1 MKQGVFTNQGTIS
14 VTAGSLVDDAT
25 LQLAA
30 GSKVTGTA
38 PLQVGDNSVS
48 GTLTAISGT
57 PTIANLI
64 LTTSG
69 SVADSGV
76 PAVTIPAGG
85 TALLEGMLTSGSL
98 VNAGSAVVPDGKTF
112 TINSQAVFTNNATMD
127 LQGSATV
134 TGYCGNPCGTVVNTG
149 TIQKV
154 TGAAAADIEARGLH

>member
-69 SVADSGV
+69 TINLDTHRIQVGTISVQ
-76 PAVTIPAGG
+76 GG
-85 TALLEGMLTSGSL
+85 TLNTTIAGRNTYGSIGTSSPANITQARINLTTSYT
-98 VNAGSAVVPDGKTF
+98 P
-112 TINSQAVFTNNATMD
+112 VFGDTPT
-127 LQGSATV
+127 LFSATNLV
-134 TGYCGNPCGTVVNTG
+134 GPV
-149 TIQKV
+149 
-154 TGAAAADIEARGLH
+154 AGLSGLGLPNGWSWMPS

>member
-1 MKQGVFTNQGTIS
+1 M
-14 VTAGSLVDDAT
+14 
-25 LQLAA
+25 
-30 GSKVTGTA
+30 TGTA

-85 TALLEGMLTSGSL
+85 TALLEGMLS
-98 VNAGSAVVPDGKTF
+98 
-112 TINSQAVFTNNATMD
+112 
-127 LQGSATV
+127 
-134 TGYCGNPCGTVVNTG
+134 
-149 TIQKV
+149 
-154 TGAAAADIEARGLH
+154 RGRW